1 MYEVQQ
7 RGKNKF
13 FACVMYGY
21 ALSDALWIP
30 KRQEEHQ
37 LCEWEKQLFLLVL
50 MLPQTIP
57 KAVHIIIL
65 IFGLGCGSVVER
77 FRDRL

>member
-37 LCEWEKQLFLLVL
+37 LCEWV
-50 MLPQTIP
+50 
-57 KAVHIIIL
+57 
-65 IFGLGCGSVVER
+65 SVGFNVTS
-77 FRDRL
+77 DHT